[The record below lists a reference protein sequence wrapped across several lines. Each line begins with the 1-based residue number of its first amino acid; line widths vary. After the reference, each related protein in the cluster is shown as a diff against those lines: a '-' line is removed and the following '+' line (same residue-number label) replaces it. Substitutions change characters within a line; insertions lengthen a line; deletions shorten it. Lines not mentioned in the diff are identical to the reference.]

1 MLDLDNS
8 KYIEFISNRKQVV
21 LDISSILYVQMLGKS
36 AEIHIAKNKVY
47 VTRMTLSYLEDML
60 GDSFIKVHRGC
71 IVSAMA
77 IHDIGDKIELI
88 NGEVLEYTKRKKSQI
103 IEQFHSI
110 QKNIVNSFTDENIPC
125 TKEEYR
131 KHYSTFDKLPF
142 AFTDIEMIFD
152 DEKHAVD
159 WIFRY
164 GNSALAKLEKISLE
178 KLIDN
183 SFGSIFCNMDSKWLK
198 AYERATLYGE
208 TLEII
213 DYSPEIDTYLKIICF
228 PTFDGHC
235 GCILFDVEDI
245 EFTQNSDDAPKAL
258 ELYLKGNQKNSN

>member
-1 MLDLDNS
+1 MFDLDES
-8 KYIEFISNRKQVV
+8 KYIKFISNRKQVV
-21 LDISSILYVQMLGKS
+21 LNIASILYVQMSGKI
-36 AEIHIAKNKVY
+36 AEIHIVKGDIYK
-47 VTRMTLSYLEDML
+47 TRMTLAELEDLL

-71 IVSAMA
+71 IISAMA
-77 IHDIGDKIELI
+77 IHDIDNKIELI
-88 NGEVLEYTKRKKSQI
+88 NGEVLEYTKRKKNQI

-110 QKNIVNSFTDENIPC
+110 QRRIVDNFSDDNIPSA
-125 TKEEYR
+125 KEGYN

-152 DEKHAVD
+152 EEKHAID

-164 GNSALAKLEKISLE
+164 GNSALAELE
-178 KLIDN
+178 KLPLDKLIGN

-208 TLEII
+208 TLELI

-228 PTFDGHC
+228 PTFKGHC
-235 GCILFDVEDI
+235 GCILFDVADI
-245 EFTQNSDDAPKAL
+245 KFTQNSDDAPRAL
-258 ELYLKGNQKNSN
+258 ELYLNGKMKSEN